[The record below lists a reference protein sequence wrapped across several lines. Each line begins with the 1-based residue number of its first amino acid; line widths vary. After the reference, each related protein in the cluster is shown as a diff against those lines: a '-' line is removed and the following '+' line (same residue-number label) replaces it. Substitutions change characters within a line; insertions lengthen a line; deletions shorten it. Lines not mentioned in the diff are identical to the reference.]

1 MNEDRQFS
9 FSGPCP
15 KCGNSIL
22 IYCRGP
28 FEEFSYSCGRCG
40 EPGVVKPDPLAAGD
54 GFVGDPHPVKDP
66 VFRGAELV
74 EESMQE
80 RIARAIQKR
89 SGLSRAMAFVTAD
102 AVLEEIRTPTEAMR
116 ARRAEAVVREL
127 RDPSREVIGALQG
140 WAICEGYIP
149 EGLNAAIDAAEKKV
163 DEA

>member
-1 MNEDRQFS
+1 MSERDDAIALANRVLDKPTIDPDGDICMLARQFLREVEQ
-9 FSGPCP
+9 
-15 KCGNSIL
+15 NTRL
-22 IYCRGP
+22 
-28 FEEFSYSCGRCG
+28 
-40 EPGVVKPDPLAAGD
+40 V
-54 GFVGDPHPVKDP
+54 FVGDPHPVKDP